1 MVSALLRHCDKA
13 WVNLSLKWKGIFV
26 VLILPIT
33 IVTAVIVLTRL
44 TVIQNSKIGAV
55 VAATLQKRTEIAQSR
70 TLILRAEAG
79 VRGYAIAGQAPFLT
93 DYRGI
98 ERQSQ
103 DEIRRLE
110 HLVRNNS
117 TEAQHV
123 SNIRALTQENLDA
136 MAAVLQAAR
145 TKERTELAGLLDRE
159 RGSMDRLQAEY
170 LQLQTAEDRQL
181 AAWATEAKR
190 RGWVSFLGVVL
201 AVVVG
206 LLGAIVAIML
216 FTSGVVRRIEQL
228 QKNAARLAEAQ
239 PVHPVAASHDEI
251 GLLESALQRA
261 SGLLRER
268 DERLAES
275 EAAYANQNALLQSI
289 LTRMGDGVIVV
300 DGQGEVLVYNPAAEQ
315 IMGIA
320 PTRSTPQNWVAHN
333 GLFKP
338 DMVTPHPYDELPLER
353 AMRGE
358 TVDSAE
364 IYVRNE
370 KRPDGIWVHA
380 TARPLLG
387 GEEASRGA
395 ILVFRDVTAIKA
407 AESELRSAKE
417 QAEEANRAKSEFLS
431 RMSHELR
438 TPLNAVLGFAQVLE
452 MDPLSDDQQ
461 ASVAQIL
468 KGGRHLLNLINEVL
482 DIARIEAGRLTL
494 SPEPILLHEALDEA
508 IDLVTPLAAKARVKL
523 SRDVSSSWDQYVQA
537 DRQRLKQVV
546 LNLLSNAIKYNHE
559 GGSVTVA
566 CKAGDGDRLR
576 IEISDTGRGIPEQKM
591 ALLFSP
597 FERLGAEESGVEG
610 TGVGLALSKKLTEVM
625 GGTIGAVSQFGR
637 GSRFFVEFPR
647 IESQMERYERHED
660 AQPVTEAPH
669 KPATILYV
677 EDNLSNSILME
688 RILANRPGIKLI
700 TAMQG
705 RLGLDLARE
714 HVPDLI
720 LLDVHLPDMN
730 GDAVLRLL
738 RTDDRTKDIP
748 VAMVSADATPGQI
761 DRLKLAGAQA
771 YLTKPI
777 DVKELLA
784 FLDATLRQLA
794 HQPA

>member
-1 MVSALLRHCDKA
+1 MVGRLFRHCDSA
-13 WVNLSLKWKGIFV
+13 WVNLSLRWKGIFV

-33 IVTAVIVLTRL
+33 IVTAVVVLTRIS
-44 TVIQNSKIGAV
+44 VIQNAKIGAV
-55 VAATLQKRTEIAQSR
+55 VATTLQKRTEIAQSR

-79 VRGYAIAGQAPFLT
+79 VRGYAIAGEEPFLA
-93 DYRGI
+93 DYRDI
-98 ERQSQ
+98 ERQSEGGIQ
-103 DEIRRLE
+103 RLRG
-110 HLVRNNS
+110 LVGNNA

-123 SNIRALTQENLDA
+123 RSIRSLTLETLNA
-136 MAAVLQAAR
+136 MAAVLEDAR
-145 TKERTELAGLLDRE
+145 TKRAGLTSVLDRE
-159 RGSMDRLQAEY
+159 RVSMDRLQAEY
-170 LQLQTAEDRQL
+170 SQLQAEEDHQL
-181 AAWATEAKR
+181 VAWATEAKR
-190 RGWVSFLGVVL
+190 RGIVSFLGVVL
-201 AVVVG
+201 AVVLG
-206 LLGAIVAIML
+206 ILGAIAAIML
-216 FTSGVVRRIEQL
+216 FTSGVVRRVEEL
-228 QKNAARLAEAQ
+228 QKNAARVAEGQ
-239 PVHPVAASHDEI
+239 PVTLAVASHDEI
-251 GLLESALQRA
+251 GLLESALRRT
-261 SGLLRER
+261 SELLRER

-275 EAAYANQNALLQSI
+275 QAAYTNQNALLESI

-300 DGQGEVLVYNPAAEQ
+300 DGQREILVYNPAAEQ

-320 PTRSTPQNWVAHN
+320 PTRSTPENWVAQN
-333 GLFKP
+333 GLLKP
-338 DMVTPHPYDELPLER
+338 DMVTPHPFDELPLAR

-358 TVDSAE
+358 IVDSAE
-364 IYVRNE
+364 VFVRNE
-370 KRPDGIWVHA
+370 KRPNGIWVQA

-387 GEEASRGA
+387 GEGASRGA

-407 AESELRSAKE
+407 AESELRKAKE
-417 QAEEANRAKSEFLS
+417 QAEEANRAKNEFLS

-452 MDPLSDDQQ
+452 MDPLTDDQQ

-523 SRDVSSSWDQYVQA
+523 MRNLSPFWNQCVQA
-537 DRQRLKQVV
+537 DRQRLKQVI

-559 GGSVTVA
+559 GGSVTVG
-566 CKAGDGDRLR
+566 CTAGDGDRLR
-576 IEISDTGRGIPEQKM
+576 VEVSDTGRGIPEQKM

-597 FERLGAEESGVEG
+597 FERLGADETGVEG

-625 GGTIGAVSQFGR
+625 GGRIGVVSQFGQ
-637 GSRFFVEFPR
+637 GSRFWVEFPR

-660 AQPVTEAPH
+660 APPATAAPH
-669 KPATILYV
+669 KAATILYV
-677 EDNLSNSILME
+677 EDNLSNSTLME
-688 RILANRPGIKLI
+688 RILANRPGIKLVS
-700 TAMQG
+700 AMQG

-714 HVPDLI
+714 HSPDLI

-730 GDAVLRLL
+730 GDVVLRLL
-738 RTDDRTKDIP
+738 REDERTRDIP
-748 VAMVSADATPGQI
+748 VAMVSADATPGQVE
-761 DRLKLAGAQA
+761 RLKLAGAQA

-784 FLDATLRQLA
+784 FVDGTLKQLA